1 MIDLQVGV
9 FAVPVIGFALGKRV
23 PANAESFH
31 VYQFLTSEITASKIN
46 WREKPKEQ
54 IPPNDNWAPTPFDW
68 IPKHPKTVWPDTKR
82 WLYEMTIS
90 FNRGRFQFF
99 ANGELRAD
107 FVDEHFDRIELIAIT
122 SRVGLPGSVSVES
135 FSFSSPPL
143 AVSPQRKLAT
153 SWAKVK
159 GGFLD

>member
-1 MIDLQVGV
+1 MIDLQVDDSG
-9 FAVPVIGFALGKRV
+9 PEIGFALGKRV
-23 PANAESFH
+23 PANAEAFH
-31 VYQFLTSEITASKIN
+31 VYRFLTSEITASKIN
-46 WREKPKEQ
+46 WREKPQ
-54 IPPNDNWAPTPFDW
+54 QLLPPNDNWDPTPFDW
-68 IPKHPKTVWPDTKR
+68 VPKHPKTVWPDTKQ
-82 WLYEMTIS
+82 WLYEMTIR